1 MKIIEAEQAQ
11 YLIKSLQHHPSPYII
26 YDKDSGVEWL
36 NNSAQYI
43 FNLKDDESI
52 SIEPIT
58 DVKKNNNKSEIARS
72 FDTDI
77 QIKLRDIEFFLRTRI
92 HEIPFEEKSSF
103 FLIEALAN
111 SEAAL
116 DALKETISCLEN
128 DRISMAFQKQVD
140 IETGDILGVESLLRL
155 LDEEG
160 NIISNDKL
168 IPLVE
173 GEHLFSLV
181 VLASLKKLKEFF
193 NFLNKENLGNF
204 TTYLNVSAY
213 TVMQEN
219 FTKIILDFVNEN
231 DLKENQ
237 LGLEIT
243 ETAEL
248 EDRKKPSEAFESLK
262 KSGVPLALDDFGA
275 GYSSLSYLRDL
286 PISLIKLDKN
296 FATTI
301 DLSDTKELVRFVV
314 NISDNL
320 GLDMIVEGIETED
333 QKNIFLEL
341 GCKRGQGYFFH
352 RPEFL
357 EDFAGNLDE

>member
-26 YDKDSGVEWL
+26 FDKNSGVEWL

-52 SIEPIT
+52 SIKPIT
-58 DVKKNNNKSEIARS
+58 SINKTENQSEIARS

-77 QIKLRDIEFFLRTRI
+77 QVKLRSIEFFLRTRI
-92 HEIPFEEKSSF
+92 HEIPFENDSSF

-140 IETGDILGVESLLRL
+140 IKTGEIVGVESLLRL

-193 NFLNKENLGNF
+193 SFINSKNLGSF
-204 TTYLNVSAY
+204 STYLNVSAF

-219 FTKIILDFVNEN
+219 FTKIILDFVNDN
-231 DLKENQ
+231 NLKENQ
-237 LGLEIT
+237 LGLETT

-248 EDRKKPSEAFESLK
+248 EDRKKASEAFELLRDN
-262 KSGVPLALDDFGA
+262 GVPLALDDFGA

-296 FATTI
+296 FASTI
-301 DLSDTKELVRFVV
+301 DLLDTKELVKFVV
-314 NISDNL
+314 NISENL
-320 GLDMIVEGIETED
+320 KLDMLVEGIETEE

-341 GCKRGQGYFFH
+341 GCKKGQGYFFH

-357 EDFAGNLDE
+357 EDFSGNLDE

>member
-1 MKIIEAEQAQ
+1 MRIIEAEQAK

-26 YDKDSGVEWL
+26 FDKSNGVEWL
-36 NNSAQYI
+36 NNAAHYI
-43 FNLKDDESI
+43 FSLQDDESI
-52 SIEPIT
+52 SINDIKN
-58 DVKKNNNKSEIARS
+58 VKKDSNNTEIASS
-72 FDTDI
+72 FDTDVEV
-77 QIKLRDIEFFLRTRI
+77 KLRNIEFFLRTRI
-92 HEIPFEEKSSF
+92 HEIPFEENSSF

-116 DALKETISCLEN
+116 DALRDTISCLEN

-140 IETGDILGVESLLRL
+140 IKTGKIIGVESLLRL
-155 LDEEG
+155 LDKEG

-193 NFLNKENLGNF
+193 NFLNKKNIKGF

-213 TVMQEN
+213 TVMQDN
-219 FTKIILDFVNEN
+219 FTKLILNFVKEN
-231 DLKENQ
+231 ALEPNQ

-248 EDRKKPSEAFESLK
+248 EDRNKAATAFETLK
-262 KSGVPLALDDFGA
+262 ENGIPLALDDFGA

-296 FATTI
+296 FANTI
-301 DLSDTKELVRFVV
+301 DLSDTKELVKFVV
-314 NISDNL
+314 NISENL
-320 GLDMIVEGIETED
+320 KLDMLVEGIETEE
-333 QKNIFLEL
+333 QKNEFIRL
-341 GCKRGQGYFFH
+341 GCKMGQGYLFH

-357 EDFAGNLDE
+357 ETFIENNNE